1 MGEAFLIK
9 KSAPANNPAFSF
21 DGDFETIDEGDKN
34 WQTKIKA
41 SGTLVAQRDG
51 LIDIFL
57 VGGGSGGYRGGG
69 AGGYTMTA
77 TRVPVT
83 KGTEYTITIG
93 AGGKRQSAGG
103 ATSAFGFTANGGKA
117 PSSYFGGTG
126 GSGGGAG
133 SSGSLYGASGGSD
146 GSDGNRTADYEGG
159 SGQDYTTRA
168 FGEED
173 GELFAGGGGGRGTT
187 YGSAGGAGGGAST
200 GNSAAANTGGGGG
213 SDNPDKTDAGSG
225 GSGIVIIRN
234 TRY

>member
-1 MGEAFLIK
+1 MGEVFLIK
-9 KSAPANNPAFSF
+9 KSQRENSPAFSF
-21 DGDFETIDEGDKN
+21 DGDFEMINEDGKN
-34 WQTKIKA
+34 WEAKIKS
-41 SGTLVAQRDG
+41 SGTLIGQRDG
-51 LIDIFL
+51 LIDVFL

-77 TRVPVT
+77 TRIPIAR
-83 KGTEYTITIG
+83 GAEYVVTIG
-93 AGGKRQSAGG
+93 AGGRRQAAGG

-133 SSGSLYGASGGSD
+133 SSGNLYGAGGGSD
-146 GSDGNRTADYEGG
+146 GNNGSRSGDYEGG
-159 SGQDYTTRA
+159 SGQGYTTRA
-168 FGEED
+168 FGEAD

-187 YGSAGGAGGGAST
+187 YGSSGGAGGGAST
-200 GNSAAANTGGGGG
+200 GKSAAANTGGGGG
-213 SDNPDKTDAGSG
+213 SDNPNKSDAGAG